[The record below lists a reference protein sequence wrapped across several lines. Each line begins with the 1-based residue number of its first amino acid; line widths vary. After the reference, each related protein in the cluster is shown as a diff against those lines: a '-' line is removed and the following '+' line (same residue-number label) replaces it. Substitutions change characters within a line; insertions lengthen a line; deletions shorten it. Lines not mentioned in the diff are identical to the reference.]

1 MKNVFSFFCL
11 FVLLTLNQCKQGED
25 RCITFECRKK
35 NMVVLIEYTN
45 PAVEEGTKL
54 IVRRK
59 EFYLP
64 KFRVFIG
71 DYDSNFNLPDG
82 VQPQFFE
89 GTDSVATMNLVFE
102 TSGNKKVRDI
112 IEEYI
117 FVSEDSID
125 SYRYPFEVSVNVS
138 ESNKE

>member
-1 MKNVFSFFCL
+1 MV
-11 FVLLTLNQCKQGED
+11 
-25 RCITFECRKK
+25 IT
-35 NMVVLIEYTN
+35 IENPN
-45 PAVEEGTKL
+45 PAVEEATKL

-71 DYDSNFNLPDG
+71 DYDSDFKLPND
-82 VQPQFFE
+82 VQPQYFE
-89 GTDSVATMNLVFE
+89 ETDSVATMNLVFE
-102 TSGNKKVRDI
+102 TSGNKKVRGI

-125 SYRYPFEVSVNVS
+125 SYRYSFEVSVNVS
-138 ESNKE
+138 ESN